1 VGRATIEGE
10 VEGLDE
16 EFLFHLSRGGDLLAK
31 GENESARVSLER
43 AFGLRPRDAKV
54 LGLLGQAYYRIGL
67 FERSIEIY
75 GKMVEDNPAE
85 AAARVNLGLAN
96 LKAKR
101 HLEAVRQLTIALD
114 LHPSHKKAMGY
125 LGLALLDSGEPA
137 KAREWFVK
145 AGSEVGVAR
154 CDELL
159 AGAPAR
165 AAPLP
170 GPEDHAEP
178 ARAPLPDATA
188 GAPPSS
194 SAYPALAAFAAA
206 RLVLPRSDEPFS
218 VHGKTLVIGIR
229 GELLTRID
237 GLYAAR
243 GSLEIVPAMKQFRG
257 RATDTPFGE
266 GGRRMHRVSGAGSLL
281 FAVGGRCFTPL
292 DLGAE
297 AGYFREEV
305 VFAFEEMVAFE
316 NGRVPAKSA
325 PDLNLVHLR
334 GRGRL
339 LLATQGEPAALEVS
353 AREPLRVP
361 IEALVGWVGALT
373 PRVMLLPEAPVGAE
387 ATERTGAALVE
398 LSGDGRALVDPAAT
412 LEREPRA

>member
-1 VGRATIEGE
+1 MGRASESE

-16 EFLFHLSRGGDLLAK
+16 EFLFHLSRGGDLLSK

-43 AFGLRPRDAKV
+43 AFELRPRDAKV
-54 LGLLGQAYYRIGL
+54 LGLLGQAYYRLGL
-67 FERSIEIY
+67 FERSVEIY

-85 AAARVNLGLAN
+85 ATARVNLGLAN
-96 LKAKR
+96 FKAKR
-101 HLEAVRQLTIALD
+101 YLEAVRQLTIALD

-159 AGAPAR
+159 GGMPVR
-165 AAPLP
+165 PAPLP
-170 GPEDHAEP
+170 GPEEQVEPPRAPPEATAEP
-178 ARAPLPDATA
+178 
-188 GAPPSS
+188 PSGGS
-194 SAYPALAAFAAA
+194 YPMLAAFAAA
-206 RLVLPRSDEPFS
+206 RLVTPRRDEPFS
-218 VHGKTLVIGIR
+218 VDGRTLVIGIR

-243 GSLEIVPAMKQFRG
+243 GGLEIAPAMKQFRG

-266 GGRRMHRVSGAGSLL
+266 GARRMHRVSGEGTLL
-281 FAVGGRCFTPL
+281 FAVDGRRFTAL

-305 VFAFEEMVAFE
+305 VFAFEETLVFE

-334 GRGRL
+334 GRGRFL
-339 LLATQGEPAALEVS
+339 LQTQGEPAALEVT
-353 AREPLRVP
+353 AQEPLWVP
-361 IEALVGWVGALT
+361 LEALVGWVGGLT
-373 PRVMLLPEAPVGAE
+373 PRVMFLPESPVGAE
-387 ATERTGAALVE
+387 VAERLGTALVE
-398 LSGDGRALVDPAAT
+398 LSGDGQALVDPAAA
-412 LEREPRA
+412 LERESRA